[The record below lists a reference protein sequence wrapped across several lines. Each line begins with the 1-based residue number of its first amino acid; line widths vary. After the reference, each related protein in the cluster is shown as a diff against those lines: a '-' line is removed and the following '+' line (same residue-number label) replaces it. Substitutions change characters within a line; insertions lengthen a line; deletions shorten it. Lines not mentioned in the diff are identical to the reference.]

1 MPEMYEVY
9 VAILF
14 CFILENA
21 LFWHTSVS
29 MDGYAELTCT
39 VLLRVGVSVFQS
51 PSSALCTVWSTYG
64 STNKNKIWWPWFRS
78 SRFSSLNSLPAELL
92 PTASSRHRKIQKR
105 TEEVSVSHTIV
116 KC

>member
-1 MPEMYEVY
+1 MYEVY

-51 PSSALCTVWSTYG
+51 PSSALHSLVNCRFHEQKQNMVTVVSQFKVFEFEQ
-64 STNKNKIWWPWFRS
+64 S
-78 SRFSSLNSLPAELL
+78 
-92 PTASSRHRKIQKR
+92 AS
-105 TEEVSVSHTIV
+105 
-116 KC
+116 